1 MNKQLA
7 AWLWRL
13 KNPGVM
19 RAYSEIKSYE
29 GRFSELV
36 ALYFE
41 RLLRHAKETVPYY
54 EHITLV
60 GVDQIATLP
69 IMTKEIIRA
78 VPDQLVSSTKGRY
91 NYWQNTSGGST
102 GEPVRLLQDEEYQRW
117 VGASI
122 HYYFKD
128 LVGCD
133 WSVSRKLD
141 IWGSVD
147 DFEKRTSSLS
157 ARLRNKLSNT
167 VFVNAFRFG
176 EEDMIQTIHKI
187 NQHRPDILK
196 GYSNSLYD
204 LACFIERNGLKIH
217 SSKVIST
224 RTAMV
229 YPEQRETME
238 RVFGGKVFDF
248 YGSRESS
255 AIAGEVS
262 NQKGRVILEF
272 NNIIEV
278 VNGEILLTNLH
289 NYTMPLIRYKIMD
302 QADHV
307 ERLNGLLPSLHG
319 LNGRVF
325 DYFLIYDKNRVHV
338 QYVITLFFFIE
349 GLVKFQII
357 QHDFTNYTIN
367 YIPEKDADVP
377 EGKKQEIVERMKKA
391 LRNDIS
397 VRWQPQA
404 EIQKTQSGKHFY
416 ARCEIG
422 K

>member
-1 MNKQLA
+1 MNKHFA
-7 AWLWRL
+7 AWLWRQ

-19 RAYSEIKSYE
+19 AAYAEIKSYE
-29 GRFSELV
+29 GRYQEMV

-41 RLLRHAKETVPYY
+41 QLLRHVKETVPYY
-54 EHITLV
+54 KDISLV
-60 GVDQIATLP
+60 GVDQIASLP

-78 VPDQLVSSTKGRY
+78 VPDRLVSSAKGRY
-91 NYWQNTSGGST
+91 RYWQNTSGGST

-133 WSVSRKLD
+133 WSASRKLD

-147 DFEKRTSSLS
+147 DFEKNTISLS
-157 ARLRNKLSNT
+157 ARLRNQLSNT

-176 EEDMIQTIHKI
+176 EETMYQTIQKI
-187 NQHRPDILK
+187 NQHRPEILK

-204 LACFIERNGLKIH
+204 LACFIEKNGLKVH
-217 SSKVIST
+217 SPKVIST

-229 YPEQRETME
+229 YLEQRETME

-255 AIAGEVS
+255 AIAGEGS
-262 NQKGRVILEF
+262 KQSGRVILEF
-272 NNIIEV
+272 NNIVEV
-278 VNGEILLTNLH
+278 VDGEILLTNLH

-307 ERLNGLLPSLHG
+307 ERQEGFLPTLHG

-325 DYFLIYDKNRVHV
+325 DYFLIDDKNRVHV

-349 GLVKFQII
+349 GLVSFQII

-367 YIPEKDADVP
+367 YIPQKDKDIL
-377 EGKKQEIVERMKKA
+377 ESKKQEIVERMKKA
-391 LRNDIS
+391 LRSDIS
-397 VRWQPQA
+397 VLWQPQT
-404 EIQKTQSGKHFY
+404 EIEKTPSGKHFY